1 MPKINSNQSF
11 PSCLEQLA
19 AINWQTNLASPDS
32 ARFAWGIATGKDAD
46 DVLSRASHA
55 LQVHGRTVLPAAN
68 AKSPDKKETKARG
81 ESIEREWQRPEADGV
96 YSIRPGEVVAVKTA
110 DCLPILFSANGP
122 LPFAMAIHAGW
133 RGFCAGIIAEGLD
146 QAATNGISPANL
158 SVIIG
163 PAISAHRFEIGPE
176 VLDALIAH
184 SGPAMAAQ
192 FTQKGVADRWHAD
205 LQTAAAIDLMKHGI
219 KPQNITVVRV
229 CTFESGL
236 PSYRREGKGCGR
248 LVSWV
253 ETRLNNAAT

>member
-1 MPKINSNQSF
+1 MPKINSNQSL

-19 AINWQTNLASPDS
+19 AINWQTKLASPDS
-32 ARFAWGIATGKDAD
+32 APFAWGIATGKNAD
-46 DVLSRASHA
+46 DILSRASHA
-55 LQVHGRTVLPAAN
+55 LQVHGRTVIPATEAR
-68 AKSPDKKETKARG
+68 SPEKRETGARG
-81 ESIEREWQRPEADGV
+81 ENGATEWQRPEADGV

-110 DCLPILFSANGP
+110 DCLPILFSATGP

-133 RGFCAGIIAEGLD
+133 RGFCAGIIEEGLD
-146 QAATNGISPANL
+146 QAGRNGISPTDL
-158 SVIIG
+158 TVIIG

-205 LQTAAAIDLMKHGI
+205 LQTAAAIDLIKHGI

-253 ETRLNNAAT
+253 ETRLNSAAT